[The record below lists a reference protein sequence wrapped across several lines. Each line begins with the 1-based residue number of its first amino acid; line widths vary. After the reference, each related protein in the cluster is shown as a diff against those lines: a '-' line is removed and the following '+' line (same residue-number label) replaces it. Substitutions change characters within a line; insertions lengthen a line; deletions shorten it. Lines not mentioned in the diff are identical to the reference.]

1 MTKLETET
9 CSMNYTTKEQ
19 RLDINNVKQE
29 TKYYVRVLASTI
41 VGSGIYSN
49 GTWVF
54 TNGCKLSMVYAQVC
68 LR

>member
-1 MTKLETET
+1 MKYMIE
-9 CSMNYTTKEQ
+9 EQ
-19 RLDINNVKQE
+19 RLDINNVKPG

-41 VGSGIYSN
+41 VGSGCYSN
-49 GTWVF
+49 VTWVF